1 MTLIKHHK
9 CLRGVRLAFPILVLC
24 FLVND
29 ARVDGQ
35 QLRDVFRSVQPSVV
49 IVRTEQIGLPP
60 FPQQGLVS
68 SDGLGSGVL
77 ISSDKVLTA
86 AHVVQSAD
94 RTVVEF
100 SQGESIP
107 ARVIGCSSSADV
119 ALLQLERS
127 PANYVAAK
135 LGDSDQ
141 AAVGDEIFIVGAPY
155 GISDTLTAGM

>member
-9 CLRGVRLAFPILVLC
+9 CLRGVRLAFPMLMLC
-24 FLVND
+24 FLAND

-35 QLRDVFRSVQPSVV
+35 QLRDVFRSVQSSVV
-49 IVRTEQIGLPP
+49 IVKTEQTGLAP

-100 SQGESIP
+100 PQGEAIP
-107 ARVIGCSSSADV
+107 AHV
-119 ALLQLERS
+119 
-127 PANYVAAK
+127 
-135 LGDSDQ
+135 
-141 AAVGDEIFIVGAPY
+141 
-155 GISDTLTAGM
+155 